1 MGAAHSVRD
10 QRRWTRTL
18 APVYLLINL
27 DYVSQYMGMIHAA
40 GSDYISAREAAER
53 LGVSVAT
60 LYAYVSRGHVHSRP
74 GSEPRARLYLAQ
86 DIDRLIER
94 RQTGRGAAQG
104 AAHSLAWG
112 LPVLE
117 TRISLIRPE
126 GHYYRG
132 RAVADLVESG
142 LSLEDVARLLWDC
155 GVDQDLP
162 GDPFALPAPPTWPPA
177 VRNLL
182 HESALPAL
190 ERTAAALPL
199 LALSSV
205 RDLSTDPVRRRESAA
220 ALLRQTT
227 ALLAG
232 VEPDRRPAHIVIA
245 QAWRPGDPNL
255 AELVRTA
262 LLLCADHE
270 LNASAFAARVV
281 ASTGASLHAAVAAG
295 LAALSGPEHGGGT
308 ARAHVFIEN
317 ALSADSVQRHVMAR
331 LQRGEGLPTFG
342 HPLYPDG
349 DPRATI
355 LLRKLAEI
363 RPRPPRLARVRA
375 LVDAASE
382 ATGKAPST
390 DFALAALAAVY
401 ELDVEAGLVL
411 FAAGRVAGWLAHALE
426 QQASGGLIRPRASY
440 VGLPPAV
447 VAATP
452 PSKRRLKK

>member
-1 MGAAHSVRD
+1 
-10 QRRWTRTL
+10 
-18 APVYLLINL
+18 
-27 DYVSQYMGMIHAA
+27 MGMINAP

-94 RQTGRGAAQG
+94 RELGRSAAQG

-132 RAVADLVESG
+132 QPVTDLVESG
-142 LSLEDVARLLWDC
+142 RSLEDVARLLWDC
-155 GVDQDLP
+155 GVDQGLP
-162 GDPFALPAPPTWPPA
+162 GDPFALPAPPAWPPA
-177 VRNLL
+177 VRSLL
-182 HESALPAL
+182 HEAALPAL

-232 VEPDRRPAHIVIA
+232 VAPDRRPAHEVIA
-245 QAWRPGDPNL
+245 QAWRPGDRNL
-255 AELVRTA
+255 AEMVRTA

-281 ASTGASLHAAVAAG
+281 ASTGASLHGAVAAG

-308 ARAHVFIEN
+308 ARAHAFIED
-317 ALSADSVQRHVMAR
+317 ALGAESVQRHVLAR
-331 LQRGEGLPTFG
+331 LQRGDGLPAFG

-355 LLRKLAEI
+355 LLRKLADV
-363 RPRPPRLARVRA
+363 RPRPPRLTHVRA

-401 ELDVEAGLVL
+401 ELDLEAGLVL

-440 VGLPPAV
+440 VGLTPVP
-447 VAATP
+447 VAAAP